1 METSAFWFEQAVIS
15 FIATL
20 GFVVLFNVPRRALLP
35 CTLIGMMAHLLRL
48 LLPELGLSEN
58 AATFFGALFV
68 GTVGAWPARQL
79 NLPMLVFVITG
90 IIALIPG
97 IAGFE
102 ALVHFSYGN
111 IPTGLQSLVRA
122 GFGVGA
128 IGGGIGAGRVLTDH
142 QWGRD

>member
-1 METSAFWFEQAVIS
+1 METPAFWFEQAIIS
-15 FIATL
+15 FVATL
-20 GFVVLFNVPRRALLP
+20 GFVMLFNVPRRALLP
-35 CTLIGMMAHLLRL
+35 CTLIGVVAHLLRL

-68 GTVGAWPARQL
+68 GTVGAWPARWL
-79 NLPMLVFVITG
+79 NLPMLVFAITG

-97 IAGFE
+97 ISAFE

-128 IGGGIGAGRVLTDH
+128 IAAGIGAGRILTDR
-142 QWGRD
+142 QWGMD